1 MLQDH
6 RSKGRGESS
15 RASYLPLQPNRE
27 SAMGEK
33 YRVCAYVEDHETRL
47 GMCRVGTDDNGAVR
61 CVSVA
66 STEVFA
72 TLDELK
78 EGLERM
84 RAACELPVLTVT
96 DESQMGDVSTSR
108 SNYSIRSRLQA
119 PFFWPSQ
126 RPGVAS
132 GFSAS

>member
-1 MLQDH
+1 
-6 RSKGRGESS
+6 
-15 RASYLPLQPNRE
+15 
-27 SAMGEK
+27 MGEK

-47 GMCRVGTDDNGAVR
+47 GMCCVGTDDNGAVR

-96 DESQMGDVSTSR
+96 DEGQIGDGFDE
-108 SNYSIRSRLQA
+108 SIELLDQFETAGAVLLAIAAARCSVRL
-119 PFFWPSQ
+119 
-126 RPGVAS
+126 
-132 GFSAS
+132 

>member
-1 MLQDH
+1 
-6 RSKGRGESS
+6 
-15 RASYLPLQPNRE
+15 
-27 SAMGEK
+27 MGEK

-96 DESQMGDVSTSR
+96 DESQIGDGFDE
-108 SNYSIRSRLQA
+108 SIELLDQFETAGAVLLAIAAAKCSVRL
-119 PFFWPSQ
+119 
-126 RPGVAS
+126 
-132 GFSAS
+132 